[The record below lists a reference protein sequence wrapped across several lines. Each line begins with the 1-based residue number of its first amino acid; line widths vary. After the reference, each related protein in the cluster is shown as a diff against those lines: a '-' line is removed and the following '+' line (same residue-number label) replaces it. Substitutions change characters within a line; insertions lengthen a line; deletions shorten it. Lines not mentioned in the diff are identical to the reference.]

1 MRSPLES
8 PVGAIAAR
16 IHHLANDMQTQVQMQ
31 VQMQVQSLA
40 LDYGFRWRTKS
51 FAL

>member
-8 PVGAIAAR
+8 PVGAIATR
-16 IHHLANDMQTQVQMQ
+16 IHHLANDMQTQ